1 YAERLRQQLDLHR
14 ALGSSQLGR
23 GAEGT
28 SGQETIRPPAG
39 DAGAAGSEA
48 PSQARAPRTATW
60 EAPTKGG
67 PPEPGLARVTAEAVK
82 VRYFG
87 DYELLQEIARG
98 GMGVVYRARQVS
110 LNRTVALKMILAGQL
125 ASAAEVQRFRT
136 EAEAAAQLDH
146 PNIVPIYEVGAWER
160 QQFFSMKLVE
170 GGSLAA
176 WMAERRPAAD
186 GQRQA

>member
-1 YAERLRQQLDLHR
+1 
-14 ALGSSQLGR
+14 
-23 GAEGT
+23 
-28 SGQETIRPPAG
+28 
-39 DAGAAGSEA
+39 A

-125 ASAAEVQRFRT
+125 ASAAEVERFQR
-136 EAEAAAQLDH
+136 EAQLAAQLQH
-146 PNIVPIYEVGAWER
+146 ACIVAIHEVGEHEG
-160 QQFFSMKLVE
+160 QHYFSMDYVE
-170 GGSLAA
+170 
-176 WMAERRPAAD
+176 
-186 GQRQA
+186 